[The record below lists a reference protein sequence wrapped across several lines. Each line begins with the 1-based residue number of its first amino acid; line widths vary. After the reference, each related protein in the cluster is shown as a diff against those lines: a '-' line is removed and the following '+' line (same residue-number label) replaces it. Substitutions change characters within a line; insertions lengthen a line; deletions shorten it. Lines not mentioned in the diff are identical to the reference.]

1 MGDHG
6 GLIIWTICIILLAVI
21 LVGIENMGFQM
32 KEKKDKDK
40 DFEMETTLSYKNLD
54 GSRGWLV
61 MIRPKNGK
69 GSQV

>member
-1 MGDHG
+1 
-6 GLIIWTICIILLAVI
+6 
-21 LVGIENMGFQM
+21 M